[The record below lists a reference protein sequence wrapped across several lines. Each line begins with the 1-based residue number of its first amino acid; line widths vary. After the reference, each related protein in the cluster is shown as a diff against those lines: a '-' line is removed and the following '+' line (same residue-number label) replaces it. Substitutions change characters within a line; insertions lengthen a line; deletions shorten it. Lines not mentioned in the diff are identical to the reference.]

1 MKVAESDIIT
11 VVSAHPTFKQWSSP
25 TYIPP
30 SLFSVVASCRHQLKL
45 AATVFNVRHSRRHRT
60 SSRLILPFM
69 LMPEGVTALGH
80 EGVSADPL

>member
-1 MKVAESDIIT
+1 MKAAESDIIT
-11 VVSAHPTFKQWSSP
+11 VVSPHPTCKQWGSP
-25 TYIPP
+25 IYIAP
-30 SLFSVVASCRHQLKL
+30 SLFNVAARCRHQLKL
-45 AATVFNVRHSRRHRT
+45 AVTVISVRHSRRHRT